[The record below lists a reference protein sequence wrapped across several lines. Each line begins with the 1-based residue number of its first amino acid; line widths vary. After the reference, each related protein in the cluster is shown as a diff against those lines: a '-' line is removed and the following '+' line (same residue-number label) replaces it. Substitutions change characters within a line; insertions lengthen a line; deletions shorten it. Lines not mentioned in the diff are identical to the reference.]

1 MVALFAFLLALLVS
15 PKRVPSKR
23 VKLSVITI
31 RSSEEL
37 IVVNCANLSGGE
49 DKKSRA
55 FELQDCKVTSALPDL

>member
-37 IVVNCANLSGGE
+37 IVVNCANRSGG
-49 DKKSRA
+49 DKKSRV
-55 FELQDCKVTSALPDL
+55 FELQDCKVTSAPDL